1 MKFSTVA
8 VFTFLAASVSA
19 VATGAEYSSQSSDES
34 TSVQNTET
42 SENQSELLTSESALS
57 QETEAA
63 SHSGCPVDYEGELV
77 RLDTRMTNLVGAKL
91 RAESMLAQLAD
102 AEALSKDN
110 AKRTT
115 GSAGQWAENVSKAQA
130 LTFAFTNAMKELQ
143 SAIDETDKLR
153 LDFIAKYSDCTEP
166 AQTRDTTSWVSGS
179 NRHYRHMRG
188 KSGLAHQYS
197 PDYTK
202 QMARRIADSSPLYNL
217 YKDSLRSHQQQE
229 QPQQQQQEQ
238 QQQEQQQQEQQE
250 QQQQQDFNNR
260 PTGYKQPIFF
270 PSPESEGQNQDMAR
284 RVTELNPH
292 YKLVMEQL
300 TGKSHNYDPEE
311 TKKTARQ
318 IVDSSH
324 LYRLVME
331 KQTGQ
336 GHNYD
341 LEETKKTAHQI
352 ANSNPLEGLI
362 KN

>member
-19 VATGAEYSSQSSDES
+19 VATGAEQLSQSTDES
-34 TSVQNTET
+34 TSVQNTEA
-42 SENQSELLTSESALS
+42 SQDQSQLLTSESALS

-63 SHSGCPVDYEGELV
+63 SHSGCPVDYENELA
-77 RLDTRMTNLVGAKL
+77 RFDTRITDLVGAKL

-217 YKDSLRSHQQQE
+217 YKDSLRSHQQQQQE
-229 QPQQQQQEQ
+229 QPQQPQQPQQQEQPQQQQQQEQ
-238 QQQEQQQQEQQE
+238 QQQQQE
-250 QQQQQDFNNR
+250 QDFNNR
-260 PTGYKQPIFF
+260 PTGYKQPTSF
-270 PSPESEGQNQDMAR
+270 PSPEDGQDQDAVR
-284 RVTELNPH
+284 RLSNSNPF
-292 YKLVMEQL
+292 
-300 TGKSHNYDPEE
+300 
-311 TKKTARQ
+311 
-318 IVDSSH
+318 
-324 LYRLVME
+324 YRLVTE

-341 LEETKKTAHQI
+341 PEETKNAARQI
-352 ANSNPLEGLI
+352 TGKSQS
-362 KN
+362 